1 MTTPIIIDFET
12 YYDKEY
18 SLKKITME
26 EYIRDERFECIG
38 LSIKVNDDKTE
49 FYRGESWITPLK
61 SILSTHKDHVIV
73 SHNAMF
79 DMGILGLRYDIH
91 PRNLGDTMLMSAV
104 VGLDRCAGRA
114 SLDALSQ
121 YLISIGYD
129 MPSKGDYVANME
141 GVHLS
146 DMDETDWERYGEYCI
161 VDSEI
166 CATMYK
172 IMLPF
177 MPAGEMG
184 MISTTL
190 KMFTNPSVKLDTEL
204 LEDYQQR
211 LIQKREDL
219 LAGVAR
225 KVGLSGADE
234 LAPHL
239 RSTAKF
245 AKLLESVGVTA
256 PTKYSEKQDKMIPAV
271 SKTDHEFLEL
281 VASEDE
287 LTRTLCEARL
297 GAASNLEMTRCK
309 RFIDISRRGLMPVPL
324 RYASAHTGRY
334 GGSDKINLQNLPK
347 RKGDK
352 SLRRSITAPN
362 DHVIIATDSS
372 QIECLAGDSLVLT
385 DTGLKRIDNISI
397 ADLLWDGV
405 EWVHHDGVIYKGV
418 KDVINYA
425 GITGTPNHIVYTRDG
440 RKLTLDEAAASGEE
454 LAVGE
459 REGKPIRTLDSVGKT
474 HTSNGGAEGVDAMPM
489 WRGETNTDIRFEV
502 GKIKELQSVWA
513 SEVFGYT
520 GATSQSTAGA
530 VQCVSGTVQ
539 GKQVQQSHLQEC
551 EKRFQQLR
559 TFCSLRLG
567 KLPSRRLSESRNRSD
582 RYERPLC
589 TRQHTACDQR
599 GECPNTGY
607 ERNHQIQGS
616 GNKCLKVCTRL
627 CKKVWRRLGSG
638 TNTQGTYR
646 PANIKFSTGK
656 KASVFGIRR
665 GEVLYRVVREK
676 VRRKLRSVSHIEE
689 TTQRYTERGNLIAG
703 TVAVYDIINAGS
715 RNRFCC
721 NGIIVSNCRILAHAA
736 QELPLI
742 NIFLNKDDP
751 YSDMASNIYGLPYEV
766 IYREAKIERT
776 KEGIVRRNVGKTTEL
791 GCIAEGTEV
800 LTDRGWVQIQH
811 IQNDDLLW
819 DGDEFVP
826 HEGLLDKGF
835 RPCVKFNN
843 IALTPDHKIYN
854 HISGRWFTV
863 EEILYYT
870 DLSLLADTIADSCNQ
885 YSFHDIPSKY
895 RRYLVEARD
904 NKLGINDFV
913 TRPILKTY
921 DILNVGTKN
930 CFYVRSINKGSGSSV
945 LKVHN
950 CGYGMGADKF
960 EGQLKLDGLLEAA
973 GNAREIVQAYRRA
986 RPNIVRFWKTCGD
999 VLDIMLTGGRVSFGG
1014 PNNDLFVADGSTV
1027 FWDKKIP
1034 SVRLPNGTYIWYQNL
1049 RKVPRQEPA
1058 QFGDGME
1065 FVYDQFKGNRFE
1077 MNRIYGGKLTE
1088 NLIQGLA
1095 FAVLKY
1101 QALQMV
1107 NAGVPV
1113 HMNVHD
1119 EWVSIVPKSMAH
1131 HAVAVHTKAMRT
1143 VPDYIPQGLLDMELD
1158 MGKNYA
1164 DTTTIGG
1171 L

>member
-1 MTTPIIIDFET
+1 MTRIVIDFET
-12 YYDKEY
+12 YYDKDY
-18 SLKKITME
+18 SLKKMTME
-26 EYIRDERFECIG
+26 QYIRDSRFECIG
-38 LSIKVNDDKTE
+38 LSIKVADQPTQFFRAE
-49 FYRGESWITPLK
+49 AWIPELK
-61 SILSTHKDHVIV
+61 KLLTTHKDHIIV
-73 SHNAMF
+73 SHNAAF
-79 DMGILGLRYDIH
+79 DMGILGIRYGIH
-91 PRNLGDTMLMSAV
+91 PRNLGDTVAMSAV
-104 VGLDRCAGRA
+104 VGLDRCAGR
-114 SLDALSQ
+114 SNLDGLSA
-121 YLISIGYD
+121 YLRTIGYNI
-129 MPSKGDYVANME
+129 PTKGDYVQNME
-141 GVHLS
+141 GVRIA
-146 DMDETDWERYGEYCI
+146 DMSPTDWAQYSEYCKT
-161 VDSEI
+161 DSDI
-166 CATMYK
+166 CAAMYD
-172 IMLPF
+172 IMLPY
-177 MPAGEMG
+177 MPPGELQ
-184 MISTTL
+184 MISATI

-245 AKLLESVGVTA
+245 AKLLESIGVTV

-271 SKTDHEFLEL
+271 AKTDHEFLEL

-287 LTRTLCEARL
+287 LTSTLCEARL
-297 GAASNLEMTRCK
+297 GAASNLEMTRCN
-309 RFIDISRRGLMPVPL
+309 RFIDISKRGLMPVPL
-324 RYASAHTGRY
+324 RYAAAHTGRY

-352 SLRRSITAPN
+352 SLRRSMTAPD
-362 DHVIIATDSS
+362 DHVLIATDSS
-372 QIECLAGDSLVLT
+372 QIECLTGDSLVLT

-418 KDVINYA
+418 KDVITYA

-459 REGKPIRTLDSVGKT
+459 REGKPVRTLDSVGET
-474 HTSNGGAEGVDAMPM
+474 YTPNGGAEGVDAMPM
-489 WRGETNTDIRFEV
+489 WRGETNADIGFEV

-520 GATSQSTAGA
+520 GATRQSTAGA

-539 GKQVQQSHLQEC
+539 SKQVQQSHLQ
-551 EKRFQQLR
+551 KHKKPVQQLR

-567 KLPSRRLSESRNRSD
+567 KLPSRRLSKSRNRSD
-582 RYERPLC
+582 RYKGSLR
-589 TRQHTACDQR
+589 TGQHTACDQR
-599 GECPNTGY
+599 GERPNTGY
-607 ERNHQIQGS
+607 ERNRQIQGA
-616 GNKCLKVCTRL
+616 GNKRFEVCTRL

-646 PANIKFSTGK
+646 RANIKFSAGK
-656 KASVFGIRR
+656 KASVFGVRR
-665 GEVLYRVVREK
+665 GEVLYRVVCEK
-676 VRRKLRSVSHIEE
+676 VRRKLRSVSHIKE
-689 TTQRYTERGNLIAG
+689 TTQRYTERGNPIVG

-721 NGIIVSNCRILAHAA
+721 NGIIVSNCRVLAYAA
-736 QELPLI
+736 QELPLL

-751 YSDMASNIYGLPYEV
+751 YSDMASNIYGLPYDV

-791 GCIAEGTEV
+791 GC
-800 LTDRGWVQIQH
+800 
-811 IQNDDLLW
+811 
-819 DGDEFVP
+819 
-826 HEGLLDKGF
+826 
-835 RPCVKFNN
+835 
-843 IALTPDHKIYN
+843 
-854 HISGRWFTV
+854 
-863 EEILYYT
+863 
-870 DLSLLADTIADSCNQ
+870 
-885 YSFHDIPSKY
+885 
-895 RRYLVEARD
+895 
-904 NKLGINDFV
+904 
-913 TRPILKTY
+913 
-921 DILNVGTKN
+921 
-930 CFYVRSINKGSGSSV
+930 
-945 LKVHN
+945 
-950 CGYGMGADKF
+950 GYGMGDAKF
-960 EGQLKLDGLLEAA
+960 EGQLKLDGLTEAA
-973 GNAREIVQAYRRA
+973 SNAKAIVQAYRRA
-986 RPNIVRFWKTCGD
+986 RPSIVRFWKTCSD
-999 VLDIMLTGGRVSFGG
+999 VLDIMLAGGKISFGG
-1014 PNNDLFVADGSTV
+1014 PNNDLFLADGSSV
-1027 FWDKKIP
+1027 FWGKRIP

-1065 FVYDQFKGNRFE
+1065 FVYDQFKSNRFE
-1077 MNRIYGGKLTE
+1077 VNRIYGGKLTE
-1088 NLIQGLA
+1088 NLIQALA

-1101 QALQMV
+1101 QALQIVDM
-1107 NAGVPV
+1107 GVPV

-1119 EWVSIVPKSMAH
+1119 EWVSIVPKSMAY
-1131 HAVAVHTKAMRT
+1131 HAVAVHAKAMRT
-1143 VPDYIPQGLLDMELD
+1143 VPNYIPDGLLDMELD